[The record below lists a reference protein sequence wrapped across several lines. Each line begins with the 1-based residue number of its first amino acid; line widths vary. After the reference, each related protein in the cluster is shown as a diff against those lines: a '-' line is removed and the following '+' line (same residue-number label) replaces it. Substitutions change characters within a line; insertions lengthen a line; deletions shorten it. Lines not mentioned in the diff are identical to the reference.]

1 MTESITRIRG
11 TGLPA
16 RVPSELC
23 FHSFGFGPLS
33 FSLLPLDPFVFAVS
47 FRLSLFPAIRL
58 PPTLPHTSL
67 PPPTDPH
74 PTSPSTFFE
83 LVPVYTHHPRS
94 SFISYNFLPF
104 SVAGSGELRAFLPCS
119 SCLPPSLSCPL
130 RPVPFSP
137 VSNGRDA
144 RAWSGADA
152 NVPAYY
158 VIRITI
164 IVSELST
171 AHQSE

>member
-58 PPTLPHTSL
+58 PSTLPHTIL

-74 PTSPSTFFE
+74 PTRPSTFFE

-104 SVAGSGELRAFLPCS
+104 SVAGWSKLRAFLLCRS
-119 SCLPPSLSCPL
+119 NLSLLPPSS
-130 RPVPFSP
+130 RPFFSHRVPTGGTSERGP
-137 VSNGRDA
+137 A
-144 RAWSGADA
+144 RTLTSRL
-152 NVPAYY
+152 
-158 VIRITI
+158 IM
-164 IVSELST
+164 
-171 AHQSE
+171 